1 MDSSHN
7 LHNIHNV
14 KPLSDFVDYEQHPD
28 MQTHNLAWRHL
39 QLIN

>member
-28 MQTHNLAWRHL
+28 MQTHNLA
-39 QLIN
+39 